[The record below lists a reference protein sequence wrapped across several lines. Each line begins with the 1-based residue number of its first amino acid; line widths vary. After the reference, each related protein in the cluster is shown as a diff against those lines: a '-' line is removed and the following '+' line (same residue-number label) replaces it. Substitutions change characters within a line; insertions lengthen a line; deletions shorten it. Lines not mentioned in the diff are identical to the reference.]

1 MNPDRGS
8 KKRDNVASH
17 LIQVK
22 QEKRFS
28 ELEDEAKRVSK
39 KLRDVWKVTLD
50 CSKRV
55 TGDTAERH
63 HVSALVGLSCVRNS
77 MKLFQQLLEKL
88 H

>member
-1 MNPDRGS
+1 VDLDRESS
-8 KKRDNVASH
+8 KKHKKTSH
-17 LIQVK
+17 LIQVN

-39 KLRDVWKVTLD
+39 KLQDVWKVTFD

-63 HVSALVGLSCVRNS
+63 H
-77 MKLFQQLLEKL
+77 
-88 H
+88 